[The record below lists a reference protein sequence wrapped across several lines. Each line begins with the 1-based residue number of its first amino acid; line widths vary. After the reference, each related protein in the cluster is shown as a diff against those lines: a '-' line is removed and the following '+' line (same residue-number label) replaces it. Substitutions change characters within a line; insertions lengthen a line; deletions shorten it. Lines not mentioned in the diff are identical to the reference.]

1 MAQFDR
7 RRTLKLLASLG
18 AAGASV
24 PLLSACGS
32 DSDPTGAAEVNKGPI
47 KIGLMV
53 PQDGIFKAIGEDVQ
67 HGFELYLR
75 LAGNRLG
82 GYTPE
87 VVVVNEGQDANQ
99 GKAAAE
105 KLLNQDRVAAMS
117 GVVSSTVMAALKD
130 TVEQKQVPLV
140 GSNASPKALDGT
152 KYIWRTSYANVDP
165 GGALGGYVLRQQGG
179 TGTAYLLAPKNEAGD
194 DELEGFR
201 SAYTRGGKGTV
212 LLEQTPPDI
221 TLAGF
226 AQYLNRVK
234 SSQATAVYAF
244 YAGTQAV
251 DFVKAWSL
259 ASMPQSKVL
268 YAAGFLTEGF
278 QLLKDQGPAAD
289 GIYTS
294 MNYSADLN
302 NLANRRFA
310 SEYYKAYQTLPTT
323 YAMAS
328 YDAAMVLDKALSLI
342 DGDPNPQAINAAI
355 GKVGLIDSPRGPWQF
370 NINRTP
376 LQTWYLRRVQ
386 KDGSA
391 TRTNTLISELT
402 TLPAINN

>member
-7 RRTLKLLASLG
+7 RQTLKLLASLG

-32 DSDPTGAAEVNKGPI
+32 DDDVTGEAEVNKGPV
-47 KIGLMV
+47 KIGLLV

-87 VVVVNEGQDANQ
+87 VIVANEGKDGNE
-99 GKAAAE
+99 GKAATE
-105 KLLNQDRVAAMS
+105 KLLNQDVAALS
-117 GVVSSTVMAALKD
+117 GVVNSTVMLGLKD

-140 GSNASPKALDGT
+140 GSNASPRGLDGV
-152 KYIWRTSYANVDP
+152 KYIWRTSYSNVDP
-165 GGALGGYVLRQQGG
+165 GGALGAYVLRQQGG
-179 TGTAYLLAPKNEAGD
+179 NNAVTYCLAPNNDAGK
-194 DELEGFR
+194 DEIEGFKT
-201 SAYTRGGKGTV
+201 AYTRGGKGTV
-212 LLEQTPPDI
+212 IDEYTDSSS
-221 TLAGF
+221 F
-226 AQYLNRVK
+226 AASFTRVK
-234 SSQATAVYAF
+234 NSAATAVFAF
-244 YAGTQAV
+244 YAGTQAI
-251 DFVKAWSL
+251 DFVKQWSS
-259 ASMPQSKVL
+259 AAIPNKTL
-268 YAAGFLTEGF
+268 YASGFLTEGAP
-278 QLLKDQGPAAD
+278 LLREQGEAAK
-289 GIYTS
+289 GILTS

-310 SEYYKAYQTLPTT
+310 SEYFKAYQTLPTT

-328 YDAAMVLDKALSLI
+328 YDAALVLDKALALI

-386 KDGSA
+386 KDGSSA
-391 TRTNTLISELT
+391 LTNTLISELT

>member
-24 PLLSACGS
+24 PLLSACS
-32 DSDPTGAAEVNKGPI
+32 DDDPISGQAEANKGPI
-47 KIGLMV
+47 KIGLLV

-67 HGFELYLR
+67 HGFELYLK
-75 LAGNRLG
+75 LSGNRLG

-87 VVVVNEGQDANQ
+87 VVVVNEGKDANE
-99 GKAAAE
+99 GKAAVE
-105 KLLNQDRVAAMS
+105 KLLNQDRVAALS
-117 GVVSSTVMAALKD
+117 GVVNSTIMLAMKD
-130 TVEQKQVPLV
+130 TIEQKQVPLV
-140 GSNASPKALDGT
+140 GSNASPRNLDGT
-152 KYIWRTSYANVDP
+152 KYIWRTSYSNVDP
-165 GGALGGYVLRQQGG
+165 GGALGAYVLRQQGG
-179 TGTAYLLAPKNEAGD
+179 TGTTYLLAPNNDAGT
-194 DELEGFR
+194 DELQGFKD
-201 SAYTRGGKGTV
+201 AYTKGGRGTV
-212 LLEQTPPDI
+212 IQEQTPGDI
-221 TLAGF
+221 TQAGYG
-226 AQYLNRVK
+226 QYLNRVRN
-234 SSQATAVYAF
+234 SAATAVYAF
-244 YAGTQAV
+244 YAGTQAI
-251 DFVKAWSL
+251 DFVKAWSS
-259 ASMPQSKVL
+259 AAINNKTL
-268 YAAGFLTEGF
+268 YAAGFLTEGA
-278 QLLKDQGPAAD
+278 QLLRDQGPAAE
-289 GIYTS
+289 GILTS

-310 SEYYKAYQTLPTT
+310 SEYFKAYQTLPTT

-376 LQTWYLRRVQ
+376 LQTWYLRKVQ
-386 KDGSA
+386 KDGST